1 MTADKSARKTSAK
14 AAGMGAAT
22 RKPAPTGAAEAPRPA
37 ILYAE
42 LELGVLGE
50 NIGFMTRVVRTVV
63 QQSAVMHMRESA
75 FAPGQVTLLG
85 LIAMNEGVSQNR
97 IATAVVQKR
106 SQVTVLIQDLVQRGL
121 VDRQEM
127 SSDRRFN
134 SLSLT
139 AEGKRAWKEARDRI
153 AHHNDTVLA
162 GLTAKERG
170 ELFRLMHKVLA
181 TYDPRTDPMA
191 RGAAADGDA

>member
-1 MTADKSARKTSAK
+1 MTAKKTAGRR
-14 AAGMGAAT
+14 AASPATAAT
-22 RKPAPTGAAEAPRPA
+22 DVRKPPRPA
-37 ILYAE
+37 ILDAE

-85 LIAMNEGVSQNR
+85 LVAMNEGVSQNR

-139 AEGKRAWKEARDRI
+139 AEGRRAWKEARDRI

-191 RGAAADGDA
+191 AGGDGGADA

>member
-1 MTADKSARKTSAK
+1 MTAKKN
-14 AAGMGAAT
+14 AT
-22 RKPAPTGAAEAPRPA
+22 KRASTRPTQGPATPADSRSPPQRPA
-37 ILYAE
+37 ILDAE
-42 LELGVLGE
+42 LELGVLGD

-63 QQSAVMHMRESA
+63 QQSAVMHMRDSA

-134 SLSLT
+134 SLFLT

-162 GLTAKERG
+162 GLSAKERS

-181 TYDPRTDPMA
+181 TYDPRTDPMT
-191 RGAAADGDA
+191 GAAEGAAGA